1 MKTKRVRDFMA
12 KHYTTV
18 SPEQSLATAVRTL
31 LEYHQSAAPVV
42 NAKQELVGLLSEAD
56 CMRTTLL
63 EGYFNEGVALVKDQM
78 TAATETVSPDEE
90 LSSVLEGYFN
100 EGVALVKDQ
109 MTAATETVSPDEELS
124 SVSEMFLKHC
134 RRMMPVVEAGVL
146 VGIVSRKDILKA
158 LIN

>member
-42 NAKQELVGLLSEAD
+42 NVQQELVGLLSEAD

-90 LSSVLEGYFN
+90 LSSV
-100 EGVALVKDQ
+100 
-109 MTAATETVSPDEELS
+109 
-124 SVSEMFLKHC
+124 SEMFLKNC

-146 VGIVSRKDILKA
+146 VGIVSRRDILKA
-158 LIN
+158 LID

>member
-12 KHYTTV
+12 NHYTTV

-42 NAKQELVGLLSEAD
+42 NAQQELVGLLSEAD

-90 LSSVLEGYFN
+90 LSSV
-100 EGVALVKDQ
+100 
-109 MTAATETVSPDEELS
+109 
-124 SVSEMFLKHC
+124 SEMFLKNC

-146 VGIVSRKDILKA
+146 VGIVSRR
-158 LIN
+158 